1 MHQFVYSIEN
11 DIINGVYGE
20 LSQFLEKINT
30 DINLTRLID
39 FVLEKIDCS
48 DLIKPNLK
56 DDYGNLC
63 SRTMV
68 DLKMFNNIKINL
80 NIMELTINKKINLVD
95 HEDSGSEPMMVGGLF
110 ALKINSSVIS
120 IEILSECGYCEIN
133 NSEDI
138 LLFLKEAFTNLI

>member
-1 MHQFVYSIEN
+1 MHKFVYSVEN
-11 DIINGVYGE
+11 NIINGAYGE
-20 LSQFLEKINT
+20 LRELFEKINT
-30 DINLTRLID
+30 DINLTRLVD
-39 FVLEKIDCS
+39 FILEKIDCL
-48 DLIKPNLK
+48 DLIKLSLK

-63 SRTMV
+63 SRTI
-68 DLKMFNNIKINL
+68 DDFKMFNNIKINL

-120 IEILSECGYCEIN
+120 IEILSECGYCEIK

-138 LLFLKEAFTNLI
+138 LLFLKETFTNLA